1 MRRRG
6 VAGVGAIG
14 VVAALGALGLASGGL
29 SALSTALTT
38 ENTEGRE
45 NTGGVAWRRGLASA
59 EAPVADAAMRR
70 DSLRVRALIREGADV
85 NAAQGDG
92 MTALH
97 WAAIMVMRRR
107 LGCSSAPARASM
119 R

>member
-45 NTGGVAWRRGLASA
+45 NTGGVAWA
-59 EAPVADAAMRR
+59 
-70 DSLRVRALIREGADV
+70 RAL
-85 NAAQGDG
+85 
-92 MTALH
+92 T
-97 WAAIMVMRRR
+97 
-107 LGCSSAPARASM
+107 SAPTTSM
-119 R
+119 RYFTAGIHASGAWRCELAA